1 MGKPFKDKLK
11 NVGDFISGTIAE
23 VEKQAK
29 DSEVLDKIS
38 KGTKDGLVFVSNG
51 VKDGA
56 EKITNGAKT
65 SADTIK
71 NVVAE
76 HKKQGTQ
83 DDNKEKQGF
92 MVLLKMDV
100 LIRFRKE
107 LDLKSIRQ

>member
-51 VKDGA
+51 V
-56 EKITNGAKT
+56 
-65 SADTIK
+65 
-71 NVVAE
+71 
-76 HKKQGTQ
+76 
-83 DDNKEKQGF
+83 
-92 MVLLKMDV
+92 
-100 LIRFRKE
+100 
-107 LDLKSIRQ
+107 